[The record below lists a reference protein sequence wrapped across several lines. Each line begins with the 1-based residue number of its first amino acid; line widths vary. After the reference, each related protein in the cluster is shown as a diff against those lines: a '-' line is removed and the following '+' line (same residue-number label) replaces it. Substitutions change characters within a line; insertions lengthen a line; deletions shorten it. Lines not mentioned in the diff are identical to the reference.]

1 VSVRAKIAVEDR
13 TMTAKQIEAAAVKL
27 PRRERERI
35 ANRLLESLG
44 PELEKQILDAWVAE
58 AERRDRELD
67 DGSEVALPYE
77 EVMAELRA
85 SLRRK

>member
-1 VSVRAKIAVEDR
+1 
-13 TMTAKQIEAAAVKL
+13 MTAKQIESAAVKL

>member
-1 VSVRAKIAVEDR
+1 
-13 TMTAKQIEAAAVKL
+13 MTAKQIEAAAAKL
-27 PRRERERI
+27 PRRDRERI